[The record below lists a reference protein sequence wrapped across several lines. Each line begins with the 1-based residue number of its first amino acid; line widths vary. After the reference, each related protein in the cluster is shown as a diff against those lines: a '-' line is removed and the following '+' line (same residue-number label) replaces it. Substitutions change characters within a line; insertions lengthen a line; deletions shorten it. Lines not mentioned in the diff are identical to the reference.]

1 MRSPSPTAEVRTL
14 SGGAAVVA
22 APPTGSPQQGPQTL
36 APPSGSPTLSAAKPA
51 EKKAEKEFSF
61 REFFS
66 RVTDSSKNASSGSAG
81 ASAAPPSLL
90 VTPDLMASHHPSL
103 SADAFEPL
111 KVPPHLSVPP
121 SVPPLFV
128 PVHDDQP
135 SSIIAYTLASLEHLL
150 TVGRIRPSEV
160 KILQQAQRWMAQEEE
175 HTVNEFEG
183 DTDAH
188 ATKDE
193 TATDADGAAAG
204 DEPAGGEAAKTA
216 GTATAETAAAS
227 VPASEDPTSS
237 SDVPAVRTLPASLAS
252 SVREV
257 TEPAMH
263 IASATAAAPAD
274 FSPAAAPDALQAQ
287 AQPLDTTGEQPVAP
301 SVAAAA
307 SPLGPPPTT
316 APRPPPVHAP
326 AVPLPAAAP
335 LHHSYSEHHVSFL
348 YPNSSS
354 SSHLPRRA
362 PPSVPPHLTAASLL
376 GYDPIR
382 DHPDVVEATM
392 TKFESGTMMS
402 TASSGPAS
410 SSSTDHAMHTFK
422 YQFEDTGIPPTA
434 TMHHPHPHETTA
446 AAAGSGAP
454 GAATDGAAAP
464 APSLPTSSSASSVT
478 GEFER
483 TSFRCTA
490 YFPRHFH
497 AVRLMT
503 CGGDYEFIQSLCH
516 CTKWTATGG
525 KSGSTFCK
533 TADTRFILKFITRTE
548 LKMFLELAHRY
559 FAYLAKNIFHG
570 LPSFLIKILGVYQIS
585 WKKHSYKRGGGGGGG
600 GSGGSGAG
608 GGAGAGGVGGA
619 GSDAS
624 GSSASSL
631 GGSSS
636 LSSSSSSSLL
646 SGGEAVSSLSSQYVL
661 VMPNLFFGR
670 AESSIEKIF
679 DLKGS
684 ARNRYVK
691 KKKGEENRVLL
702 DENLMECQ
710 YFKGTRANPV
720 MLSLGGVRVLI
731 RSLFLT
737 ACVFLRASDTE
748 GYPLPLSDSSKTLL
762 RMSVFN
768 DTLFLS
774 NLEIVDYSVIVG
786 LDRINQKLVVGIIG
800 TLTRTWS
807 RAQGVRAR
815 MQVDNFADVLL
826 RRCFLVL
833 CAL

>member
-1 MRSPSPTAEVRTL
+1 
-14 SGGAAVVA
+14 
-22 APPTGSPQQGPQTL
+22 
-36 APPSGSPTLSAAKPA
+36 
-51 EKKAEKEFSF
+51 
-61 REFFS
+61 
-66 RVTDSSKNASSGSAG
+66 
-81 ASAAPPSLL
+81 
-90 VTPDLMASHHPSL
+90 
-103 SADAFEPL
+103 
-111 KVPPHLSVPP
+111 
-121 SVPPLFV
+121 
-128 PVHDDQP
+128 
-135 SSIIAYTLASLEHLL
+135 
-150 TVGRIRPSEV
+150 
-160 KILQQAQRWMAQEEE
+160 
-175 HTVNEFEG
+175 
-183 DTDAH
+183 
-188 ATKDE
+188 
-193 TATDADGAAAG
+193 
-204 DEPAGGEAAKTA
+204 
-216 GTATAETAAAS
+216 
-227 VPASEDPTSS
+227 
-237 SDVPAVRTLPASLAS
+237 
-252 SVREV
+252 
-257 TEPAMH
+257 
-263 IASATAAAPAD
+263 
-274 FSPAAAPDALQAQ
+274 
-287 AQPLDTTGEQPVAP
+287 
-301 SVAAAA
+301 
-307 SPLGPPPTT
+307 
-316 APRPPPVHAP
+316 
-326 AVPLPAAAP
+326 
-335 LHHSYSEHHVSFL
+335 
-348 YPNSSS
+348 
-354 SSHLPRRA
+354 
-362 PPSVPPHLTAASLL
+362 L

-679 DLKGS
+679 DLKGR

-815 MQVDNFADVLL
+815 MQFDNFADVLL